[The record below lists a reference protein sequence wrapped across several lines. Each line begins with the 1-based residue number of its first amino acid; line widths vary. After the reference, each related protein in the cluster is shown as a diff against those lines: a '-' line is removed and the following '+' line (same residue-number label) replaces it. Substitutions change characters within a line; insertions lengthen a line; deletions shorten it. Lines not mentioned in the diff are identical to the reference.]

1 MVSRSEDAEVVGVG
15 DARMVRTFRVGADGR
30 LFPVNT
36 ATAWT
41 PGWNNATCG
50 RGRSHTPPDPDC
62 RCGFYVYAD
71 PAYALAQAPARQ
83 VMAVVAV
90 HGAME
95 AGTRGARV
103 HEAKIEAIW
112 LGPRVS
118 DELAAAVQGQYPTM
132 LVYRDRAAMFADLP
146 LTRLPGF
153 KAPRLGEAARR
164 WLRVYLLL
172 FLAVTAVV
180 GALPLH
186 AATASQARAALWVA
200 VLAGSAALTV
210 GGVIVRSSMV
220 TFVGI
225 TAVAWMVT
233 AESLST
239 VGGVIYRCLV
249 LLVGAWV
256 GLIWWRAA
264 TPGRHIRDARMDSAL
279 RRWRAHLLGPR

>member
-1 MVSRSEDAEVVGVG
+1 MGEAAEVVGVG
-15 DARMVRTFRVGADGR
+15 DARLVRTFRVGADGR

-41 PGWNNATCG
+41 TGWNHATCG
-50 RGRSHTPPDPDC
+50 RGRAHIPPDPDC
-62 RCGFYVYAD
+62 RCGFYVYSD
-71 PAYALAQAPARQ
+71 PAYTLAQPPARQ
-83 VMAVVAV
+83 VMAIVAV

-103 HEAKIEAIW
+103 NEAKIEAIW

-118 DELAAAVQGQYPTM
+118 SDLEAAIRAQYPAV
-132 LVYRDRAAMFADLP
+132 LIYRNRATMFADLP
-146 LTRLPGF
+146 LTQLPGF
-153 KAPRLGEAARR
+153 KAPRLGERARR
-164 WLRVYLLL
+164 WLRTYLLV
-172 FLAVTAVV
+172 FLAIAAVV
-180 GALPLH
+180 GGLPMQTQ
-186 AATASQARAALWVA
+186 TADTTRVALWVA
-200 VLAGSAALTV
+200 VLAGAAAITI
-210 GGVIVRSSMV
+210 GGAIVRSSMV

-239 VGGVIYRCLV
+239 TGGIIYRGLV

-264 TPGRHIRDARMDSAL
+264 TPGRPIHDARVDSAV
-279 RRWRAHLLGPR
+279 RRWRATLLRPR

>member
-1 MVSRSEDAEVVGVG
+1 
-15 DARMVRTFRVGADGR
+15 MVRTFRVGADGR

-41 PGWNNATCG
+41 TGWNNATCG

-71 PAYALAQAPARQ
+71 PAYALAQAPARH

-103 HEAKIEAIW
+103 NEAKVEAVW
-112 LGPRVS
+112 LGPRIS
-118 DELAAAVQGQYPTM
+118 DDLAAAVQAQYPAV

-153 KAPRLGEAARR
+153 KSPRLGEAARR
-164 WLRVYLLL
+164 SLRVYLLV

-180 GALPLH
+180 GALPMH
-186 AATASQARAALWVA
+186 TTTAAPARVALWVA
-200 VLAGSAALTV
+200 VLAGSAALTL
-210 GGVIVRSSMV
+210 GGVIIRSSMV

-233 AESLST
+233 AESLNN
-239 VGGVIYRCLV
+239 VGAAVYRCLV
-249 LLVGAWV
+249 LLVAAWV
-256 GLIWWRAA
+256 GLMWWRAA
-264 TPGRHIRDARMDSAL
+264 TPGRVIRDARMDSAV